1 ALTALDRNEIDV
13 LVGAPQ
19 GCNSFKPAAS
29 CPVFFSERY
38 ETRNVMPLLVGE
50 KMKMGFVTN
59 HLPFRDIAGNI
70 TVNNI
75 YYKLKLLDACL
86 KKDFTIRKPRIAVL
100 GLNPHSG
107 ENCMYGEEEKNVI
120 IPAIERARDNGIMA
134 LGPYAPDGLFSGV
147 EFEKFDVI
155 LAMYHDQG
163 MIPFKTI
170 EGNEGAVLLAGLPIV
185 YTSTVHGMAYDITG
199 QGIADESGMRN
210 ALYLAIDVY
219 NNRQMNAELAQ
230 NPLRHYDI
238 ASNSNESDLN
248 VEQIAGIEKEME

>member
-1 ALTALDRNEIDV
+1 MTGHI
-13 LVGAPQ
+13 
-19 GCNSFKPAAS
+19 
-29 CPVFFSERY
+29 PVKE
-38 ETRNVMPLLVGE
+38 
-50 KMKMGFVTN
+50 
-59 HLPFRDIAGNI
+59 IAGSI
-70 TVNNI
+70 TKELI
-75 YYKLKLLDACL
+75 QEKLKIFNRSL
-86 KKDFTIRKPRIAVL
+86 KQDFAISAPRIAVL
-100 GLNPHSG
+100 SLNPHAG
-107 ENCMYGEEEKNVI
+107 DGGLLGTEEQEII
-120 IPAIERARDNGIMA
+120 IPAINEMA
-134 LGPYAPDGLFSGV
+134 AKGMLCYGPYPADGFMGSDN
-147 EFEKFDVI
+147 FTHFDGI

>member
-1 ALTALDRNEIDV
+1 
-13 LVGAPQ
+13 
-19 GCNSFKPAAS
+19 
-29 CPVFFSERY
+29 
-38 ETRNVMPLLVGE
+38 
-50 KMKMGFVTN
+50 
-59 HLPFRDIAGNI
+59 
-70 TVNNI
+70 
-75 YYKLKLLDACL
+75 
-86 KKDFTIRKPRIAVL
+86 
-100 GLNPHSG
+100 
-107 ENCMYGEEEKNVI
+107 
-120 IPAIERARDNGIMA
+120 
-134 LGPYAPDGLFSGV
+134 
-147 EFEKFDVI
+147 
-155 LAMYHDQG
+155 

-170 EGNEGAVLLAGLPIV
+170 EGNEGAVLVAGLPIV